1 MDTSLGFLSGSSIGY
16 FVGYLFGGH
25 QSGAQGLIDS
35 MILSLGAWQLH
46 IHHWLFSLALLL
58 FLLFFI
64 RKNFR
69 LPALFFS
76 FLFGF
81 FLGLLAQGI
90 IVYDDWHRI
99 LIKTN

>member
-1 MDTSLGFLSGSSIGY
+1 MDTSLGFLSGSSVGY
-16 FVGYLFGGH
+16 FAGYLFGGH
-25 QSGAQGLIDS
+25 QTGVQGLVDS
-35 MILSLGAWQLH
+35 LILSLGTWQFHL
-46 IHHWLFSLALLL
+46 HHWLLSLALLL
-58 FLLFFI
+58 FLFFFV

-69 LPALFFS
+69 LPTLFFS

-90 IVYDDWHRI
+90 IAYDDWHRI